1 MSISVRHAFERRLG
15 LFPVYFSD
23 DGNLF
28 SHTVWMDYPFAIP
41 DHKVDFET
49 DNLSVGWHLL
59 SYNQP
64 VSASST
70 YTSYLPRYANDEKI
84 ESWWSAQTGNSG
96 EWWRIDLTKRPTV
109 RAIQVNFA
117 DQDFTIKANPG
128 SYVNYQYT
136 IEISDNGETW
146 SQLID
151 KMQNTADS
159 PHELIVLDN
168 PVQTRYIR
176 IVNKKTMNG
185 KFSLSGFRVF
195 GTGEDGNGLPQE
207 VTGFLVKRNKNDK
220 RRFQLNWDKQ
230 TAATGYIVHW
240 GVKENQLNNAIMVLG
255 NQLDAGYFNRDSKY
269 YFSIDAFN
277 ENGVTSGQTI
287 VAGLKKTAN
296 NSLSVYPN
304 PSTGIFQVE
313 LPAAGRLSVS
323 DVSGRSYYSQ
333 FSNEID
339 TAIDASNYSKGIYI
353 LSFISGNEHYKIKL
367 IKK

>member
-1 MSISVRHAFERRLG
+1 
-15 LFPVYFSD
+15 
-23 DGNLF
+23 
-28 SHTVWMDYPFAIP
+28 
-41 DHKVDFET
+41 
-49 DNLSVGWHLL
+49 
-59 SYNQP
+59 
-64 VSASST
+64 
-70 YTSYLPRYANDEKI
+70 
-84 ESWWSAQTGNSG
+84 
-96 EWWRIDLTKRPTV
+96 
-109 RAIQVNFA
+109 
-117 DQDFTIKANPG
+117 
-128 SYVNYQYT
+128 
-136 IEISDNGETW
+136 
-146 SQLID
+146 
-151 KMQNTADS
+151 
-159 PHELIVLDN
+159 
-168 PVQTRYIR
+168 
-176 IVNKKTMNG
+176 
-185 KFSLSGFRVF
+185 
-195 GTGEDGNGLPQE
+195 
-207 VTGFLVKRNKNDK
+207 
-220 RRFQLNWDKQ
+220 
-230 TAATGYIVHW
+230 
-240 GVKENQLNNAIMVLG
+240 MVLG